1 MENAVAI
8 FKCLGD
14 ETRYN
19 ILCQLYYT
27 DSYVE
32 LLASNLNLTPG
43 TVSFHLKKMEKV
55 GLVKCSRNQFYMIY
69 SLNREIIGATI
80 ESFIEAKETKD
91 EESEYRKK
99 VIASFFKLGKL
110 VQIPVQQKKREIV
123 LSEIIKDFKNGVE
136 YTEKEVNDTILRYND
151 DYCTIRRWFIEDGF
165 MKRKNDKYYV
175 IKY

>member
-69 SLNREIIGATI
+69 SLNRDIIGATI
-80 ESFIEAKETKD
+80 ESFIEGKKIKD

-110 VQIPVQQKKREIV
+110 VQIPVQQKREK
-123 LSEIIKDFKNGVE
+123 LFFLKSLK
-136 YTEKEVNDTILRYND
+136 ILK
-151 DYCTIRRWFIEDGF
+151 
-165 MKRKNDKYYV
+165 MV
-175 IKY
+175 